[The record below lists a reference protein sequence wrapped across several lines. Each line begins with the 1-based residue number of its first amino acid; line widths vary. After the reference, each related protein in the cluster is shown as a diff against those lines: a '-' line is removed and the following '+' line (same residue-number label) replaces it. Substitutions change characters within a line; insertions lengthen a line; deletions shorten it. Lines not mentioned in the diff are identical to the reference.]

1 MTVTATSEKVAE
13 AEMPETPG
21 ADTEPDDIDGT
32 KDSDD
37 DVRVKDADEAADSDA
52 DSEDTDATEED
63 DEDTEAIDE
72 DEEDQEDEENEDD
85 IPFGRNAKK
94 TKGDRTALRNRP
106 WGRYLRRG
114 AVPLILIAALAVSG
128 FLGWKQ
134 WQEHQVKLAGQQAQQ
149 AAVAYAQ
156 VLTSIDSNKVDENFR
171 QVLDGATGEF
181 KDMYTQSS
189 VQLRQLLIDNKATA
203 HGVVV
208 DSAIQSEST
217 NMVVVLVFIDQT
229 VTNMQAPDP
238 RIDRSRIKITMQKID
253 GRWRASK
260 VQLL

>member
-1 MTVTATSEKVAE
+1 VVATRNKDPEADASEVEAEKPEATGEEANEEAAEVAE
-13 AEMPETPG
+13 NTGAEAK
-21 ADTEPDDIDGT
+21 ADDEDEADGESN
-32 KDSDD
+32 DSDD
-37 DVRVKDADEAADSDA
+37 DDLRL
-52 DSEDTDATEED
+52 
-63 DEDTEAIDE
+63 
-72 DEEDQEDEENEDD
+72 
-85 IPFGRNAKK
+85 
-94 TKGDRTALRNRP
+94 KGNQDKRDKGKRSRRP
-106 WGRYLRRG
+106 WGRYARRS
-114 AVPLILIAALAVSG
+114 VLPLLLVASLAVSG

-217 NMVVVLVFIDQT
+217 NKVVVLVFIDQT
-229 VTNMQAPDP
+229 VTNTQAPDP
-238 RIDRSRIKITMQKID
+238 RIDRSRIKMTMEKID
-253 GRWRASK
+253 GHWRASK

>member
-1 MTVTATSEKVAE
+1 MVATKATGEDTDLEETDVDDSRDETDA
-13 AEMPETPG
+13 ETPG
-21 ADTEPDDIDGT
+21 TDAEETEVVATDEGDAGADE
-32 KDSDD
+32 DD
-37 DVRVKDADEAADSDA
+37 DV
-52 DSEDTDATEED
+52 D
-63 DEDTEAIDE
+63 DEE
-72 DEEDQEDEENEDD
+72 
-85 IPFGRNAKK
+85 PFKRQRDKVGRRK
-94 TKGDRTALRNRP
+94 RP
-106 WGRYLRRG
+106 WRQYLRRG
-114 AVPLILIAALAVSG
+114 LLPSLLVASLAVSG

-134 WQEHQVKLAGQQAQQ
+134 WREHQIKQAGEQAQQ
-149 AAVAYAQ
+149 AAVNYAQ
-156 VLTSIDSNKVDENFR
+156 VLTSIDSNNVDQNFR

-217 NMVVVLVFIDQT
+217 NKVVVLVFIDQT
-229 VTNMQAPDP
+229 VTNTQAPDP
-238 RIDRSRIKITMQKID
+238 RIDRSRIKITMEKVD